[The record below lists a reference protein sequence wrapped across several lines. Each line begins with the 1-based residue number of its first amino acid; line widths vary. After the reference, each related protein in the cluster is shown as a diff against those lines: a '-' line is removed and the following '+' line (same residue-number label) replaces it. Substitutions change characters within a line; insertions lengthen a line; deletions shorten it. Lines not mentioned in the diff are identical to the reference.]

1 MFHLFFSF
9 GFPPA
14 LSRRLSGPLLHQI
27 SEVWILYRQLLS
39 ISSAVVCV
47 HFVFPYC
54 TTWHST
60 LSSVYS
66 GHGDEFNFEV
76 MNLKLLNLN
85 QLSGVPILIYAHNK
99 HVKPTHHDLYTNQY
113 SVLRTA
119 VGITNISQI
128 HVLVAFVGKA
138 VKENK
143 QQPKKQ
149 VNKKNKKKTAH

>member
-1 MFHLFFSF
+1 MLTLLKCKNRNNLDLPVTALPNSLEFPLMFHLFFSF

-14 LSRRLSGPLLHQI
+14 LSRLLSGPLLHQI
-27 SEVWILYRQLLS
+27 SEGWILYRQLLS

-85 QLSGVPILIYAHNK
+85 QLSGVPILIYAHSK

-119 VGITNISQI
+119 VGITNIRW
-128 HVLVAFVGKA
+128 A
-138 VKENK
+138 
-143 QQPKKQ
+143 
-149 VNKKNKKKTAH
+149 